1 MPEKG
6 GNNEQKKKKNLFL
19 CEYARN
25 MLKREL
31 FEINREQYFRGRY
44 ITGII
49 MSGPVV
55 DILPVLS

>member
-1 MPEKG
+1 MS
-6 GNNEQKKKKNLFL
+6 KKNKKSFF

-25 MLKREL
+25 MLKCEL
-31 FEINREQYFRGRY
+31 FEINREQYFRDRY

-49 MSGPVV
+49 MSVPVV

>member
-1 MPEKG
+1 MS
-6 GNNEQKKKKNLFL
+6 KKKNKNLFL

-49 MSGPVV
+49 MSGPEV